1 MIHAR
6 WESWKKY
13 RFFSGFKWIITQFH
27 TTMEIE
33 NDYKQL
39 NWLRLK
45 QEVYRLGNRY
55 EPKWVWHSR
64 ERQRTFAFRKLP
76 RRIYFKCDAYEM
88 IRNPNAGVN
97 IYFSKSSLSSFWAVV
112 LSPGQHRQFPQAI
125 FLAVQFN
132 NRWVWNQREKE
143 IAKVIFGSEHRHS
156 THALKPPMLI
166 RHEKKKFIRPYRVHD
181 FSPLSF
187 ACVDHTVIWHCTTH
201 DPLKR
206 NVGRH

>member
-1 MIHAR
+1 
-6 WESWKKY
+6 
-13 RFFSGFKWIITQFH
+13 
-27 TTMEIE
+27 MEIE

-45 QEVYRLGNRY
+45 QEAYRLGNRY

-64 ERQRTFAFRKLP
+64 ERQITFAFRKLP

-132 NRWVWNQREKE
+132 NRWVWNQRDKE

-166 RHEKKKFIRPYRVHD
+166 RHEKKKIH
-181 FSPLSF
+181 SSLSCARF
-187 ACVDHTVIWHCTTH
+187 LTSFVRLRWPHSYLALYNARSTETKCRTTLNHFYLCQWISKSVISTC
-201 DPLKR
+201 R
-206 NVGRH
+206 NIQLQT